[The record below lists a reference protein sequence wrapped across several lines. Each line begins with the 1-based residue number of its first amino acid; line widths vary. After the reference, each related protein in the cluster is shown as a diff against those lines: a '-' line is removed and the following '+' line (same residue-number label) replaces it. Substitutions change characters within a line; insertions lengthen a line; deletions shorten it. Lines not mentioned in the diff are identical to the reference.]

1 MPQGSILGPLLFLV
15 IVNDLPA
22 GVCYSTLLL
31 FADDAKCTKS
41 ITGPN
46 DPSLLQNY
54 LNTLSSWS
62 NKWNLFF
69 NNSKCFLVRFCSS
82 LTSSQ
87 SLPDTYTIDNYLIKR
102 CTCSHHKD
110 LGVVLCSD
118 LSWSLHIQ
126 GITAKA
132 YQTLG
137 LLCRT
142 FSQAIPRQ
150 SKKSLYISLIRSK
163 LIYCS
168 QLWKPHL
175 LKDILAL
182 ENVHRHSTK
191 FILNDF
197 TSSYKSRLTTLR
209 LLPLMPL

>member
-1 MPQGSILGPLLFLV
+1 M
-15 IVNDLPA
+15 
-22 GVCYSTLLL
+22 
-31 FADDAKCTKS
+31 
-41 ITGPN
+41 
-46 DPSLLQNY
+46 
-54 LNTLSSWS
+54 
-62 NKWNLFF
+62 
-69 NNSKCFLVRFCSS
+69 RFCSS
-82 LTSSQ
+82 LTTSQ

-102 CTCSHHKD
+102 CSHHKD

-132 YQTLG
+132 YQALG

-142 FSQAIPRQ
+142 FSQAIPPQ

-182 ENVHRHSTK
+182 ENVQRRSSYQ
-191 FILNDF
+191 FILHDF

-209 LLPLMPL
+209 LLPSMML

>member
-1 MPQGSILGPLLFLV
+1 M
-15 IVNDLPA
+15 
-22 GVCYSTLLL
+22 
-31 FADDAKCTKS
+31 
-41 ITGPN
+41 
-46 DPSLLQNY
+46 
-54 LNTLSSWS
+54 
-62 NKWNLFF
+62 
-69 NNSKCFLVRFCSS
+69 RFCSS

-209 LLPLMPL
+209 LLPLMSL